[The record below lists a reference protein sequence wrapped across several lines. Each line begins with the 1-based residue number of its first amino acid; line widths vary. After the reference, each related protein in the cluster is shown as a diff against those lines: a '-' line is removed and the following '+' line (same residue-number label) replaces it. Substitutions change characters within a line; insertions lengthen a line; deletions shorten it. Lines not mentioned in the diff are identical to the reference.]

1 MGRKTIRYLLSS
13 MWSINITIA
22 GLFSKYTKTGDLYC
36 TPYSRSSPY
45 KTEMYI
51 LYSLFL
57 IVRLIFLVICY
68 AMILTTV
75 YKSTKSVKQAASP
88 SKQRRF
94 RLLMVK
100 SVVTINVFILSS
112 CSIAVAMFWVSLT
125 RYQWVEL
132 MILMLGV
139 PFDVLINPFLYTI
152 NMQSCKQPK
161 CKH

>member
-1 MGRKTIRYLLSS
+1 
-13 MWSINITIA
+13 
-22 GLFSKYTKTGDLYC
+22 
-36 TPYSRSSPY
+36 
-45 KTEMYI
+45 MYI

-68 AMILTTV
+68 AMILATV
-75 YKSTKSVKQAASP
+75 YKSIKSVKQAASP

-100 SVVTINVFILSS
+100 SVVTISVFILSS

-125 RYQWVEL
+125 RYQWVEF

-152 NMQSCKQPK
+152 NIQSCKQPK